1 MPSLIRMERKY
12 ILFICILLL
21 FIWTTSIREEGFAEQ
36 KRFILLLRGEA
47 FRKGGQNSRT
57 IGLEDAYEEQMA
69 ACETHMELI
78 RAVEAQGYTV
88 EVYIDTY
95 STQYDKELRAAYGSY
110 VKDARFHATRF
121 GTQSLLI
128 KDAANML
135 AGNMLADNRP
145 DALLIL
151 RLDMYLKPP
160 FMELYRPDVQTI
172 QFFSICARGWNKTPN
187 GNPRIN
193 DILFHF
199 PKRSLDRL
207 SMLYSKN
214 VPMWHEL
221 LDYVPLEY
229 GSDYSLMT
237 TKYYDSD
244 SAKDFNPYYRLV
256 GREENPVTRS
266 EGKEFPRDQQ

>member
-1 MPSLIRMERKY
+1 MGYYMQSVIFMPSLIRMERKY

-151 RLDMYLKPP
+151 RLDMFIGLTC
-160 FMELYRPDVQTI
+160 RPYSFSPYAPVAGIRLRMGILGSTTFSSTFRKGRLTGCLCCTLRTFQCGTNCWTMFRSSTVPTI
-172 QFFSICARGWNKTPN
+172 
-187 GNPRIN
+187 
-193 DILFHF
+193 L
-199 PKRSLDRL
+199 
-207 SMLYSKN
+207 
-214 VPMWHEL
+214 
-221 LDYVPLEY
+221 
-229 GSDYSLMT
+229 
-237 TKYYDSD
+237 
-244 SAKDFNPYYRLV
+244 
-256 GREENPVTRS
+256 
-266 EGKEFPRDQQ
+266 